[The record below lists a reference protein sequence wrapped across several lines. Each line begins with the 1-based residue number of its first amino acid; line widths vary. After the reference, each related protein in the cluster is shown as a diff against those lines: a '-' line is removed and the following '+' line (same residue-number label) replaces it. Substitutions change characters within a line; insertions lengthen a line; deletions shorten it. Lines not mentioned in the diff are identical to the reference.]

1 MSKHQQASPQSIREQ
16 KRAEFSGS
24 RRADTRRKRVILGLI
39 VAALG
44 VGGYFVGG
52 NLNGQATQA
61 KPISAAPGP
70 AAVRIPLA
78 ELDGGKAK
86 FFEYKTADNK
96 SIRFFAMKS
105 SDGVYRAALDACDEC
120 WAARKGYVQDGDDMI
135 CRKCG
140 RRFHSAKINEV
151 SGGCNP
157 VPLTRAVAD
166 GHLVITAS
174 DLQAGKSY
182 F

>member
-1 MSKHQQASPQSIREQ
+1 MSKHQQASSQSTREQ

-24 RRADTRRKRVILGLI
+24 RRADTRPKKVLLGLI

-44 VGGYFVGG
+44 AGGYFVVG

-70 AAVRIPLA
+70 AAVKIPLT

-86 FFEYKTADNK
+86 FFEYKTADNR

-105 SDGVYRAALDACDEC
+105 ADGVYRAALDACDVC
-120 WAARKGYVQDGDDMI
+120 YQAKKGYVQDGDDMI

-140 RRFHSAKINEV
+140 RHFHSAKINEV

-157 VPLTRAVAD
+157 VGLTRTVA
-166 GHLVITAS
+166 GGQLVIPAS
-174 DLQAGKSY
+174 ELKAGKSY

>member
-1 MSKHQQASPQSIREQ
+1 MSRQKQAISHSTRER

-24 RRADTRRKRVILGLI
+24 RRAGSGRKKILLGTL
-39 VAALG
+39 VAILG
-44 VGGYFVGG
+44 VGGYIVAGRS
-52 NLNGQATQA
+52 NGQASQA
-61 KPISAAPGP
+61 RPISAEPGP
-70 AAVRIPLA
+70 SGVRIPLA
-78 ELDGGKAK
+78 ELEGGKAK
-86 FFEYKTADNK
+86 FFELRTENNK
-96 SIRFFAMKS
+96 NIRFFAMKS

-120 WAARKGYVQDGDDMI
+120 WAAKKGYVQAGDDMI

-140 RRFHSAKINEV
+140 RHFHSAKINEV

-157 VPLTRAVAD
+157 VPLTRTVAD
-166 GHLVITAS
+166 GHLVIATS